1 MISKLPR
8 ATAAFGLGREAGPR
22 DRAAGLTIQRGL
34 RASAGRPIVDRTGL
48 TGNYEFKL
56 VYRPGNV
63 APGPADERPDV
74 FTALR
79 EQLGLT
85 LESARGPVSVILV
98 ERIELIADDPS
109 LGPADIAALLTTAQV
124 GVDEL
129 IRQSGTSAGAVQ
141 LALLELEIA
150 GRLVRHAGGRVSRK
164 VA

>member
-1 MISKLPR
+1 M
-8 ATAAFGLGREAGPR
+8 
-22 DRAAGLTIQRGL
+22 RAAGVPVSRIADFL

-63 APGPADERPDV
+63 APDPADERPDV

-98 ERIELIADDPS
+98 ERIERPT
-109 LGPADIAALLTTAQV
+109 PN
-124 GVDEL
+124 
-129 IRQSGTSAGAVQ
+129 
-141 LALLELEIA
+141 
-150 GRLVRHAGGRVSRK
+150 
-164 VA
+164 